1 MRTLF
6 MAHAMTTHSPLA
18 TTRSATGIPTGRLAL
33 WWVLASEI
41 VIFGGLLVS
50 YIMLRVH
57 NAHWAEEAAHTNT
70 WAGALNTI
78 VLLTSSLF
86 AVLGHQAAE
95 KEDGP
100 CAARYLWMTV
110 GGGAVFLCVKAY
122 EYTSEIS
129 HGYTLFRDVFWS
141 YYYIATGLHGLHVV
155 IGMIILALVAV
166 DAGKGHNLH
175 RVELIGIYWHFVDAV
190 WIFLFPLFYLAK

>member
-1 MRTLF
+1 MGPTS
-6 MAHAMTTHSPLA
+6 ATHIPLA

-41 VIFGGLLVS
+41 VIFGGLLAS
-50 YIMLRVH
+50 YIMLRLH
-57 NAHWAEEAAHTNT
+57 NAHWAEEAAHTNV
-70 WAGALNTI
+70 WAGGFNTL
-78 VLLTSSLF
+78 VLLTSSLC

-95 KEDGP
+95 NNDGP
-100 CAARYLWMTV
+100 GAARYLWLTV
-110 GGGAVFLCVKAY
+110 GGGAIFLLVKAY

-129 HGYTLFRDVFWS
+129 HGFTLFRDVFWS

-155 IGMIILALVAV
+155 IGMVILGIVA
-166 DAGKGHNLH
+166 AGAAQGRNLH

-190 WIFLFPLFYLAK
+190 WIFLFPLFYIAK